1 MAKDHPT
8 GKSGL
13 YQAILRLETQEQCYR
28 FFQDVCSYA
37 ELSAMEQRFD
47 IAEMLADKRIYTEIM
62 ERTGASSAIISRV
75 NRVLNNEGSVLRQ
88 MLDEDKTE
96 Q

>member
-13 YQAILRLETQEQCYR
+13 YQAILRLETPEQCYR

-47 IAEMLADKRIYTEIM
+47 IAEMLADKRSYTEIM
-62 ERTGASSAIISRV
+62 ERTGAPSDIISRV

>member
-13 YQAILRLETQEQCYR
+13 YQAILRLETPEQCYW

>member
-13 YQAILRLETQEQCYR
+13 YQAILRLETPEQCYR

-62 ERTGASSAIISRV
+62 ERTGASSIISRV

>member
-1 MAKDHPT
+1 MA
-8 GKSGL
+8 
-13 YQAILRLETQEQCYR
+13 
-28 FFQDVCSYA
+28 
-37 ELSAMEQRFD
+37 QRFG
-47 IAEMLADKRIYTEIM
+47 IAEMLADKPICTEFM